1 MHAGRSF
8 KSFTLTFL
16 PWTKVNSSCVHC
28 FQYHIG
34 SIVHLSLME
43 PTLENEE
50 KKNSVKLGADDE
62 EDKKAVP
69 LLLVEL
75 VLNVPPT
82 EEGGGMLAII

>member
-1 MHAGRSF
+1 MH
-8 KSFTLTFL
+8 
-16 PWTKVNSSCVHC
+16 CV
-28 FQYHIG
+28 QYHIG

-82 EEGGGMLAII
+82 EEGGGMLAIM

>member
-1 MHAGRSF
+1 M
-8 KSFTLTFL
+8 
-16 PWTKVNSSCVHC
+16 
-28 FQYHIG
+28 
-34 SIVHLSLME
+34 HLSLME
-43 PTLENEE
+43 PTLESEE

-82 EEGGGMLAII
+82 EEGGGMLAIT

>member
-1 MHAGRSF
+1 M
-8 KSFTLTFL
+8 
-16 PWTKVNSSCVHC
+16 
-28 FQYHIG
+28 
-34 SIVHLSLME
+34 HLSLME

-82 EEGGGMLAII
+82 EEGGGNVKTMILIF